1 MALNLI
7 KKDKSHSV
15 VSIKLDE
22 QEFHNIFKEY
32 YAALCSFAFQYMEDA
47 DMSADIVQDVFAKLW
62 QIRDDFFYLHQVKAF
77 LYTAV
82 RNHALNELEHS
93 KVAHE
98 YEQKIIAKKADA
110 FFRPRGNGQR
120 LFDGFF
126 KVRFG
131 VFFHVHGDDVH
142 ERAVHRHFQLGGD
155 ICKADRVHGRGRRGG
170 FTVFFQPVQIPG
182 KAIDRHAQR
191 FIERFAAGRQIV
203 QIGENNRITAFFL
216 KKTSGIS

>member
-32 YAALCSFAFQYMEDA
+32 YAALCSFAFPIHGGCGYVSRYSTRRICQVVA
-47 DMSADIVQDVFAKLW
+47 DK
-62 QIRDDFFYLHQVKAF
+62 RRF
-77 LYTAV
+77 LLSSSGESFSYTAV

-110 FFRPRGNGQR
+110 FFRDAIVEEETFRILSEAIEKLPTQM
-120 LFDGFF
+120 
-126 KVRFG
+126 
-131 VFFHVHGDDVH
+131 
-142 ERAVHRHFQLGGD
+142 RAIMQL
-155 ICKADRVHGRGRRGG
+155 ALE
-170 FTVFFQPVQIPG
+170 G
-182 KAIDRHAQR
+182 KRMQ
-191 FIERFAAGRQIV
+191 
-203 QIGENNRITAFFL
+203 
-216 KKTSGIS
+216 K

>member
-110 FFRPRGNGQR
+110 FFRDAIVEEETFRILSEAIEKLPTQMRAIMQ
-120 LFDGFF
+120 LWLIKSFVHSLPIIIIAFCYLSKSTFF
-126 KVRFG
+126 SIFSKKSLYRFTMFSFWL
-131 VFFHVHGDDVH
+131 V
-142 ERAVHRHFQLGGD
+142 LSL
-155 ICKADRVHGRGRRGG
+155 K
-170 FTVFFQPVQIPG
+170 
-182 KAIDRHAQR
+182 ID
-191 FIERFAAGRQIV
+191 
-203 QIGENNRITAFFL
+203 
-216 KKTSGIS
+216 

>member
-110 FFRPRGNGQR
+110 FFLDAIVEEETFRILSEAIEKLPTQMRAIMQLALEGKKNAEIAERLNVSSEKVVGKPEDGIEPVETECEIGQ
-120 LFDGFF
+120 GF
-126 KVRFG
+126 
-131 VFFHVHGDDVH
+131 
-142 ERAVHRHFQLGGD
+142 
-155 ICKADRVHGRGRRGG
+155 C
-170 FTVFFQPVQIPG
+170 
-182 KAIDRHAQR
+182 
-191 FIERFAAGRQIV
+191 QIV
-203 QIGENNRITAFFL
+203 PAADVGLLMEQNIAPVGFR
-216 KKTSGIS
+216 

>member
-7 KKDKSHSV
+7 KKDESRSV

-93 KVAHE
+93 KVAFC
-98 YEQKIIAKKADA
+98 YLSKSTFFSIFSKKSLYRFTMFSFWLVLSLKID
-110 FFRPRGNGQR
+110 
-120 LFDGFF
+120 
-126 KVRFG
+126 
-131 VFFHVHGDDVH
+131 
-142 ERAVHRHFQLGGD
+142 
-155 ICKADRVHGRGRRGG
+155 
-170 FTVFFQPVQIPG
+170 
-182 KAIDRHAQR
+182 
-191 FIERFAAGRQIV
+191 
-203 QIGENNRITAFFL
+203 
-216 KKTSGIS
+216 

>member
-110 FFRPRGNGQR
+110 FFRDAIVEEETFRILSEAIEKLPTQMRAIMQLALEGKKNTEIAER
-120 LFDGFF
+120 LNVSPETVHTLKKVAYKKLPCIPYRLLLLPSVIYLKAHFF
-126 KVRFG
+126 
-131 VFFHVHGDDVH
+131 
-142 ERAVHRHFQLGGD
+142 L
-155 ICKADRVHGRGRRGG
+155 
-170 FTVFFQPVQIPG
+170 FFQKKVF
-182 KAIDRHAQR
+182 IDSPCFH
-191 FIERFAAGRQIV
+191 FG
-203 QIGENNRITAFFL
+203 L
-216 KKTSGIS
+216 YYH

>member
-110 FFRPRGNGQR
+110 FFRDAIVEEETFRILSEAIEKLPTQMRAIMQLALEGKKNAEIAER
-120 LFDGFF
+120 LN
-126 KVRFG
+126 VSSET
-131 VFFHVHGDDVH
+131 VH
-142 ERAVHRHFQLGGD
+142 
-155 ICKADRVHGRGRRGG
+155 
-170 FTVFFQPVQIPG
+170 T
-182 KAIDRHAQR
+182 
-191 FIERFAAGRQIV
+191 
-203 QIGENNRITAFFL
+203 L
-216 KKTSGIS
+216 KKVAYKKLRAIIIIAFCYLSKNTFFSIFSKKSLYRFTMFLFWLVLSLKID

>member
-7 KKDKSHSV
+7 KKDKSRSV

-22 QEFHNIFKEY
+22 HEFHNIFKEY

-98 YEQKIIAKKADA
+98 YEQKIIAKKTDA
-110 FFRPRGNGQR
+110 SFRDAIVEEETFRILSEAIEKLPTQMRAIMQLALEGKKNAEIAER
-120 LFDGFF
+120 LN
-126 KVRFG
+126 VSPET
-131 VFFHVHGDDVH
+131 VH
-142 ERAVHRHFQLGGD
+142 
-155 ICKADRVHGRGRRGG
+155 
-170 FTVFFQPVQIPG
+170 T
-182 KAIDRHAQR
+182 
-191 FIERFAAGRQIV
+191 
-203 QIGENNRITAFFL
+203 L
-216 KKTSGIS
+216 KKVAYKKLRAFLTDYYYYYCLLLFI

>member
-62 QIRDDFFYLHQVKAF
+62 QIRDDLHQVKAF

-110 FFRPRGNGQR
+110 FFRDAIVEEETFRILSEAIEKLPTQMRAIMQLALEGKKNAEIAER
-120 LFDGFF
+120 LNVSPETVHTLIKSFVHSLPIIIIAFCYLSKSTFF
-126 KVRFG
+126 SIFSKKSLYRFTMFLFWL
-131 VFFHVHGDDVH
+131 V
-142 ERAVHRHFQLGGD
+142 LSL
-155 ICKADRVHGRGRRGG
+155 K
-170 FTVFFQPVQIPG
+170 
-182 KAIDRHAQR
+182 ID
-191 FIERFAAGRQIV
+191 
-203 QIGENNRITAFFL
+203 
-216 KKTSGIS
+216 

>member
-7 KKDKSHSV
+7 KKDESRSV

-110 FFRPRGNGQR
+110 FFRDAIVEEETFRILSEAIEKLPTQMRAIMQLALEGKKNAEIAER
-120 LFDGFF
+120 LN
-126 KVRFG
+126 VSPET
-131 VFFHVHGDDVH
+131 VH
-142 ERAVHRHFQLGGD
+142 
-155 ICKADRVHGRGRRGG
+155 
-170 FTVFFQPVQIPG
+170 T
-182 KAIDRHAQR
+182 
-191 FIERFAAGRQIV
+191 
-203 QIGENNRITAFFL
+203 L
-216 KKTSGIS
+216 KKVAYKKLRAFLTDYYYCLLLFKSTFFSIFSKKNLYRFTMFLFWLVLSLKID

>member
-82 RNHALNELEHS
+82 PTQMRAIMQLALEGKKNAEIAERLNVSPETVHTLK
-93 KVAHE
+93 KVA
-98 YEQKIIAKKADA
+98 YKKLRA
-110 FFRPRGNGQR
+110 FLTDYYYCLL
-120 LFDGFF
+120 LF
-126 KVRFG
+126 
-131 VFFHVHGDDVH
+131 
-142 ERAVHRHFQLGGD
+142 
-155 ICKADRVHGRGRRGG
+155 I
-170 FTVFFQPVQIPG
+170 
-182 KAIDRHAQR
+182 
-191 FIERFAAGRQIV
+191 
-203 QIGENNRITAFFL
+203 
-216 KKTSGIS
+216 

>member
-110 FFRPRGNGQR
+110 FFRDAIVEEETFRILSEAIEKLPTQMRAIMQLALEGKKNAEIAER
-120 LFDGFF
+120 LN
-126 KVRFG
+126 VSPET
-131 VFFHVHGDDVH
+131 VH
-142 ERAVHRHFQLGGD
+142 
-155 ICKADRVHGRGRRGG
+155 
-170 FTVFFQPVQIPG
+170 T
-182 KAIDRHAQR
+182 
-191 FIERFAAGRQIV
+191 
-203 QIGENNRITAFFL
+203 L
-216 KKTSGIS
+216 KKVAYKKLRAFLTDYYLSLIHISEPTRH

>member
-7 KKDKSHSV
+7 KKDESRSV

-98 YEQKIIAKKADA
+98 YVHSLPIIIIAFCYLSKSTFFSIFSKKIFIDSPC
-110 FFRPRGNGQR
+110 FY
-120 LFDGFF
+120 
-126 KVRFG
+126 FG
-131 VFFHVHGDDVH
+131 LYYH
-142 ERAVHRHFQLGGD
+142 
-155 ICKADRVHGRGRRGG
+155 
-170 FTVFFQPVQIPG
+170 
-182 KAIDRHAQR
+182 
-191 FIERFAAGRQIV
+191 
-203 QIGENNRITAFFL
+203 
-216 KKTSGIS
+216 

>member
-82 RNHALNELEHS
+82 RNHALNSRHGYVRPYKEKLSPDEDKRNRLLSATTWQIRLVLYLLTYPHPPCIGTR
-93 KVAHE
+93 KN
-98 YEQKIIAKKADA
+98 KA
-110 FFRPRGNGQR
+110 PHN
-120 LFDGFF
+120 
-126 KVRFG
+126 
-131 VFFHVHGDDVH
+131 
-142 ERAVHRHFQLGGD
+142 
-155 ICKADRVHGRGRRGG
+155 
-170 FTVFFQPVQIPG
+170 IP
-182 KAIDRHAQR
+182 
-191 FIERFAAGRQIV
+191 
-203 QIGENNRITAFFL
+203 
-216 KKTSGIS
+216 

>member
-98 YEQKIIAKKADA
+98 YEQKIIAVRSYRETSYPNESHHAV
-110 FFRPRGNGQR
+110 
-120 LFDGFF
+120 GF
-126 KVRFG
+126 
-131 VFFHVHGDDVH
+131 
-142 ERAVHRHFQLGGD
+142 
-155 ICKADRVHGRGRRGG
+155 
-170 FTVFFQPVQIPG
+170 
-182 KAIDRHAQR
+182 
-191 FIERFAAGRQIV
+191 GRQKECRNSRAS
-203 QIGENNRITAFFL
+203 QCLSRNGTY
-216 KKTSGIS
+216 S

>member
-82 RNHALNELEHS
+82 RNHAYLEMRLSDAIVEEETFRILSEAIEKLPTQMRAIMQLALEGKKNAEIAERLNVSPETVHTLK
-93 KVAHE
+93 KVA
-98 YEQKIIAKKADA
+98 YKKLRA
-110 FFRPRGNGQR
+110 FLTDYYYCLL
-120 LFDGFF
+120 LF
-126 KVRFG
+126 
-131 VFFHVHGDDVH
+131 
-142 ERAVHRHFQLGGD
+142 
-155 ICKADRVHGRGRRGG
+155 I
-170 FTVFFQPVQIPG
+170 
-182 KAIDRHAQR
+182 
-191 FIERFAAGRQIV
+191 
-203 QIGENNRITAFFL
+203 
-216 KKTSGIS
+216 

>member
-110 FFRPRGNGQR
+110 FFRDAIVEEETFRILSEAIEKLPTQMRAIMQLVLEGKKNAEIAER
-120 LFDGFF
+120 LN
-126 KVRFG
+126 VSPET
-131 VFFHVHGDDVH
+131 VH
-142 ERAVHRHFQLGGD
+142 
-155 ICKADRVHGRGRRGG
+155 
-170 FTVFFQPVQIPG
+170 T
-182 KAIDRHAQR
+182 
-191 FIERFAAGRQIV
+191 
-203 QIGENNRITAFFL
+203 L
-216 KKTSGIS
+216 KKVAYKKLRAFLTDYYYCLLLFI

>member
-110 FFRPRGNGQR
+110 FFR
-120 LFDGFF
+120 DAI
-126 KVRFG
+126 V
-131 VFFHVHGDDVH
+131 
-142 ERAVHRHFQLGGD
+142 D
-155 ICKADRVHGRGRRGG
+155 IL
-170 FTVFFQPVQIPG
+170 
-182 KAIDRHAQR
+182 
-191 FIERFAAGRQIV
+191 
-203 QIGENNRITAFFL
+203 L
-216 KKTSGIS
+216 KKWLIKSFVHSLPIIIIAFCYLSKSTFFSIFSKKSLYRFTMFSFWLVLSLKID